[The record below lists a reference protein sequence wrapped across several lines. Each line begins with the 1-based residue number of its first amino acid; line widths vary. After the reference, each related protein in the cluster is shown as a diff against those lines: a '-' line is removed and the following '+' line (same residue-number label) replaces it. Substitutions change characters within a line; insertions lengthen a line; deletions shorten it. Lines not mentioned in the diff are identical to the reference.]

1 MELQTHEE
9 KSRYLQDLF
18 QRTYLKDV
26 IERHNIKNDVSILD
40 DLLNVVA
47 SAIGSLTNASKL
59 SRTFMSEKHVSI
71 SSTTIE
77 RYLGYFE
84 EAFLISKAN
93 RYDVKGKR
101 YMQTPSKYYFTDVGL
116 RNAKLNFRQQE
127 ETYIMENILYCDLIR
142 RGYDVDVGLVE
153 QNAVTA
159 EG

>member
-1 MELQTHEE
+1 
-9 KSRYLQDLF
+9 
-18 QRTYLKDV
+18 
-26 IERHNIKNDVSILD
+26 
-40 DLLNVVA
+40 
-47 SAIGSLTNASKL
+47 
-59 SRTFMSEKHVSI
+59 MSEKHVSI

-159 EG
+159 EGKKIRSSWR

>member
-1 MELQTHEE
+1 M
-9 KSRYLQDLF
+9 
-18 QRTYLKDV
+18 
-26 IERHNIKNDVSILD
+26 SILD

-93 RYDVKGKR
+93 RYDVKESDICR
-101 YMQTPSKYYFTDVGL
+101 LP
-116 RNAKLNFRQQE
+116 A
-127 ETYIMENILYCDLIR
+127 NITS
-142 RGYDVDVGLVE
+142 
-153 QNAVTA
+153 QM
-159 EG
+159 

>member
-1 MELQTHEE
+1 M
-9 KSRYLQDLF
+9 
-18 QRTYLKDV
+18 

-84 EAFLISKAN
+84 EAFFISKAN

-127 ETYIMENILYCDLIR
+127 ETYIMENILYCELI
-142 RGYDVDVGLVE
+142 
-153 QNAVTA
+153 
-159 EG
+159 

>member
-1 MELQTHEE
+1 
-9 KSRYLQDLF
+9 
-18 QRTYLKDV
+18 
-26 IERHNIKNDVSILD
+26 
-40 DLLNVVA
+40 
-47 SAIGSLTNASKL
+47 
-59 SRTFMSEKHVSI
+59 MSEKHVSI

-93 RYDVKGKR
+93 RYDVKEKR

-159 EG
+159 EEEDQEAVGVDFAVNRGSNRTYIQSALMIAEPEKRKQEIASLIHIPDSFNKIVVVRVYHIMA